1 MAGTVTSC
9 ASCRKF
15 PECLG
20 LVVPLVTATPLCD
33 GFEIEISDAD
43 TAVGCCAGDALADF
57 DEELTTDMPAFLAA
71 ASKGAGIAFAAAA
84 LGAVAEDVAKC
95 ECSVSTCNTG
105 ARETTADFAALP
117 CCLEDGGGA
126 EDPVSS
132 NSFASRNASASFF
145 FFFEAGAEEDEE
157 DDALG
162 AWDTE
167 AAETAE
173 TALGRG

>member
-1 MAGTVTSC
+1 MAGTVTTC
-9 ASCRKF
+9 ASCRGF

-43 TAVGCCAGDALADF
+43 TAESCCAGDTLADF
-57 DEELTTDMPAFLAA
+57 EEELTTDMPAFLAA
-71 ASKGAGIAFAAAA
+71 ASKGAGIAFAAA

-117 CCLEDGGGA
+117 SCLEDGGRA

-145 FFFEAGAEEDEE
+145 FFLEAGAEEDEE
-157 DDALG
+157 DDVLG
-162 AWDTE
+162 AWDTA
-167 AAETAE
+167 AAETG
-173 TALGRG
+173 LGRG